1 MAFDAGLVVRMAD
14 SLLALG
20 ARGVRQK
27 NVFSGR
33 GFLVGKST
41 FAIAWGEGLIVKT
54 PVAEYD
60 ALREQP
66 GITPFTPGG
75 GRPMGTWLLVGA
87 EAVADDPELSEWLQR
102 GLRAVR
108 SR

>member
-1 MAFDAGLVVRMAD
+1 MAFDAGMVARIAD
-14 SLLALG
+14 ALLALG
-20 ARGVRQK
+20 ERGVRQK

-41 FAIAWGEGLIVKT
+41 FAIAWGDGLIVKT
-54 PVAEYD
+54 PAAEYE
-60 ALREQP
+60 ALLGQE
-66 GITPFTPGG
+66 GISPFTPGG
-75 GRPMGTWLLVGA
+75 GRPMGTWLLVSA
-87 EAVADDPELSEWLQR
+87 EVVADDPELSEWLQR